1 MSEIIA
7 IANQKGGVGKTTT
20 TFSLGVALRKQGN
33 KVLLI
38 DADPQGDL
46 TTCMGYYDQ
55 DKLQNTIA
63 TLMSDTIYDNEINA
77 EKAILHHKE
86 GIDLIPANLDLS
98 AIEFSLVNAMSREF
112 TLKNSIRDIKDN
124 YDYIL
129 IDCMPSLGMITINAL
144 ACSDKIIIPVQ
155 GEYLAA
161 KGMGHLLKTVSRIH
175 KQINPNLKI
184 GGVLLTNQS
193 VPDFDKILPLCEALG
208 LTTEELI
215 TGEKEEKNAEIEEI
229 KKEKERAKK
238 EYMQKRNKKKAIVL
252 SISIFLYC
260 IATFALPYMTEVLR
274 YEDAHAVMIWAT
286 LCTIATV
293 IIVYFFVAYPNMY
306 KEEKE
311 NKGIKDDIEELND
324 EIEEIEKLDD
334 GRIKIEAVGA
344 ESKTEALA
352 IQIVASLFLIIYL
365 LVSFLTGA
373 WHITWILWI
382 VFIFVELIVKLI
394 FSMKGEK
401 ENNEK

>member
-1 MSEIIA
+1 M
-7 IANQKGGVGKTTT
+7 
-20 TFSLGVALRKQGN
+20 TFGER
-33 KVLLI
+33 LL
-38 DADPQGDL
+38 AYRNAVNLSQE
-46 TTCMGYYDQ
+46 
-55 DKLQNTIA
+55 KL
-63 TLMSDTIYDNEINA
+63 A
-77 EKAILHHKE
+77 EKV
-86 GIDLIPANLDLS
+86 G
-98 AIEFSLVNAMSREF
+98 VTR
-112 TLKNSIRDIKDN
+112 
-124 YDYIL
+124 
-129 IDCMPSLGMITINAL
+129 
-144 ACSDKIIIPVQ
+144 Q
-155 GEYLAA
+155 
-161 KGMGHLLKTVSRIH
+161 TVS
-175 KQINPNLKI
+175 KWE
-184 GGVLLTNQS
+184 TNQS
-193 VPDFDKILPLCEALG
+193 VPDFDKILPLCEVLG
-208 LTTEELI
+208 ITTEELI
-215 TGEKEEKNAEIEEI
+215 KGEKENKNEQLEEI
-229 KKEKERAKK
+229 KQENEKAQK
-238 EYMQKRNKKKAIVL
+238 EYMQKRNKKKATVL

-260 IATFALPYMTEVLR
+260 IATFALPYMIEVLR

-293 IIVYFFVAYPNMY
+293 IIVYFFVAYPNTY

-311 NKGIKDDIEELND
+311 KRDIKDDIEKLKD